1 MTKQGGQT
9 GPTFHQTLVFK
20 MLGEMFDL
28 FDGGFTERAGKTH
41 TKAILKT
48 KFRQFASFLS

>member
-28 FDGGFTERAGKTH
+28 FDRGLTDLRHVRQWAIQVSISQH
-41 TKAILKT
+41 TFEIV
-48 KFRQFASFLS
+48 Q